1 MRIVRN
7 ILMAAM
13 AFIVFAPII
22 GCFFAAAVIV
32 VCWETVRRVMRFIIS
47 R

>member
-7 ILMAAM
+7 ILMVAM

-22 GCFFAAAVIV
+22 GCFFVAAVIAA
-32 VCWETVRRVMRFIIS
+32 CCESVRCVTRFITS

>member
-1 MRIVRN
+1 MRIARN
-7 ILMAAM
+7 ILMVAM

-22 GCFFAAAVIV
+22 GCFFAAAVIAA
-32 VCWETVRRVMRFIIS
+32 CCETVRRVMRFIIS